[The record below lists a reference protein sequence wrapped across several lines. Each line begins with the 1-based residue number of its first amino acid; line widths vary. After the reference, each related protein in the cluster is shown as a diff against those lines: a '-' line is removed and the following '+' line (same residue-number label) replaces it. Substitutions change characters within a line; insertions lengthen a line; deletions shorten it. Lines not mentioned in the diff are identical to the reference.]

1 MDTYRECIE
10 IVNRIIVE
18 NNIDVAIVSG
28 DESVFLP
35 NIDIEKKIILFPYLQ
50 ESLLILDEIGTADQ
64 FRSFYLSLLMLQN
77 DDYEFGNELMD
88 NLVLYGMPRC
98 VDPQTMYNS
107 ILVKQVFILLHEL
120 GHYYYRNNE
129 IPGIFSNCFSEYC
142 KILDEFHKDKESVE
156 KEKAQMLEM
165 SKKVVN
171 DVVFLKDHFDKFDYK
186 NRIASYINERDAI
199 DESSADIFALFIL
212 LNLLPSRMGFSYNL
226 VVKSVFGA
234 INYIHTITSFSNFI
248 DGVSDTCRYSNNL
261 SIRLGFLKTITAVFD
276 PYKYSS
282 EDIFE
287 KLVQFVSD
295 LPNIEKYILKWR
307 EGNNNLYDTES
318 YQNLKNRIENYAN
331 SVKGLYQY
339 TTVS

>member
-1 MDTYRECIE
+1 MDTNRECVE

-28 DESVFLP
+28 DESAFLP
-35 NIDIEKKIILFPYLQ
+35 YIDFEKKIILFPYLQ
-50 ESLLILDEIGTADQ
+50 ESLLILDEIGSPDQ

-88 NLVLYGMPRC
+88 NLVLYGLPRC

-120 GHYYYRNNE
+120 GHYYYRNDE
-129 IPGIFSNCFSEYC
+129 IPSIFRDYFSEYC
-142 KILDEFHKDKESVE
+142 KILDAFHEDKESVE
-156 KEKAQMLEM
+156 KEKAKMLEM

-171 DVVFLKDHFDKFDYK
+171 DVVFLKDYFDKFEYK
-186 NRIASYINERDAI
+186 DRIASYMNERNAI
-199 DESSADIFALFIL
+199 DESSADLFALFIL
-212 LNLLPSRMGFSYNL
+212 LNFLPSRMGFSYDI
-226 VVKSVFGA
+226 VIKSVFGA
-234 INYIHTITSFSNFI
+234 INYIHTITSYRNFI
-248 DGVSDTCRYSNNL
+248 DGVSDTCRYSNNM
-261 SIRLGFLKTITAVFD
+261 SIRLGFLKTIAAVFD

-287 KLVQFVSD
+287 KLVQLVSD

-307 EGNNNLYDTES
+307 EGNINIYNTES
-318 YQNLKNRIENYAN
+318 YQNLKNRIDNYAY